1 MPAKKY
7 SPKKSSPKRSPIRS
21 AVRTIEY
28 TINEVDVEPS
38 KQIFR
43 VMNMLGYLF
52 VLAALA
58 AGIAWIYYVSQ
69 ANAQDTLGDD
79 SGAESVVTATTC
91 FEGAV
96 VGYLFYFVARHHF
109 NNHY

>member
-1 MPAKKY
+1 MAPKKY
-7 SPKKSSPKRSPIRS
+7 SPKKTSPKRSPVRS
-21 AVRTIEY
+21 AMRTAEY
-28 TINEVDVEPS
+28 TLDEVDVQPS

-43 VMNMLGYLF
+43 VLNMLGYLF
-52 VLAALA
+52 VLCALA

-79 SGAESVVTATTC
+79 NGLESVVTATTC

-96 VGYLFYFVARHHF
+96 VGYLFYYVARHHF
-109 NNHY
+109 SKHY